1 MKVKETKE
9 KPKMGRPRIMDKPVT
24 MSFDLDK
31 KLYDLMSAEAVAR
44 GVSKST
50 VLRDALHAALYTED
64 V

>member
-1 MKVKETKE
+1 MKVKETGE
-9 KPKMGRPRIMDKPVT
+9 KTKLGRPRILDKPVT

-31 KLYDLMSAEAVAR
+31 KLYDLLNAEAVAR

-50 VLRDALHAALYTED
+50 VLREALHAVLYTED